1 MARSVLLLLAL
12 ALSLCVLSAYAQ
24 YDTGKSRRRLSDAQ
38 QCRIQRLSAS
48 TPSRRIRSEGGV
60 TELWDYNEDQFQ
72 CAGVAAMKNTIQPNG
87 LSLPNYSPSPRLV
100 YIERGRGVLGI
111 TFPGCQESYHSVR
124 GQTREGSRGEQQQQ
138 TGEEDQHQKVHRIV
152 QGQIVALPAGAAHW
166 LYNDGNEDLVAVS
179 VTDVNNGANQLDQ
192 RPRSF
197 YLAGG
202 RPRQAGGAG
211 SEEEFDAENVIRPF
225 DARLMADALGV
236 SEQTVRRM
244 QENDE
249 RGFIVL
255 AKQEEMRMIR
265 PEEEE
270 EEEERYRR
278 GSSRGDNNEGV
289 SNGLEEAYCNMK
301 VNQNIDNPRDADV
314 YSRQA
319 GRINSVN
326 MHKLP
331 ILSYL
336 DMSAEKGNLYENSVY
351 LPHWEMNSHSIVYV
365 TRGSARIQVVGS
377 NGKTVLDEEV
387 RRGQLVVVPQ
397 YFASIVRAS
406 QNGFEWISF
415 KTSAL
420 PMKSPLAGARSAL
433 KGMPI
438 PVLVNSYR
446 ISNRQAQDV
455 KYNRERHPYF
465 VPGSGQQQQYV
476 ATASA

>member
-12 ALSLCVLSAYAQ
+12 ALSLCVLSAHAQ
-24 YDTGKSRRRLSDAQ
+24 YDAGKSRRRLSDAQ

-60 TELWDYNEDQFQ
+60 TELWNNNEDQFQ

-87 LSLPNYSPSPRLV
+87 LSLPNYSPTPRLV
-100 YIERGRGVLGI
+100 YIERGRGLLGI
-111 TFPGCQESYHSVR
+111 SVPGCQESYHSIR
-124 GQTREGSRGEQQQQ
+124 GQTREGGRGGEQQQQ
-138 TGEEDQHQKVHRIV
+138 QTREDQHQKVHRIV

-166 LYNDGNEDLVAVS
+166 CYNDGNEDLVAVS
-179 VTDVNNGANQLDQ
+179 VTDVNNVVNQLDQ
-192 RPRSF
+192 TPTSF

-202 RPRQAGGAG
+202 RARQEGGAAGG
-211 SEEEFDAENVIRPF
+211 EEEYNAENIIRPF

-236 SEQTVRRM
+236 SEETVRRM

-255 AKQEEMRMIR
+255 AKQEEMRMIK
-265 PEEEE
+265 P

-289 SNGLEEAYCNMK
+289 SNGLEEAFCTMN
-301 VNQNIDNPRDADV
+301 VNHNIDNPRDADV

-336 DMSAEKGNLYENSVY
+336 EMSAEKGHLYQNSVY

-387 RRGQLVVVPQ
+387 RRGQIVVVPQ
-397 YFASIVRAS
+397 YFASMVRAS

-420 PMKSPLAGARSAL
+420 PMKSPIAGARSAL

-455 KYNRERHPYF
+455 KYNREKHPYF
-465 VPGSGQQQQYV
+465 VPGSGQQQQSA